1 MQDER
6 GRIMYAEKKGEEKGR
21 LKEAI
26 ALIIRLLKKRF
37 GEIPA
42 TIINQIEDLVLD
54 DLESLRED
62 ILDFNSLE
70 DLQIWLEKRF

>member
-1 MQDER
+1 M
-6 GRIMYAEKKGEEKGR
+6 
-21 LKEAI
+21 
-26 ALIIRLLKKRF
+26 ALIMRLLKKRF

-54 DLESLRED
+54 DLESLTED